1 MHDKQERKK
10 YKQGTKEILL
20 NILHKLEFINIEI
33 NRPSFIKTHSS
44 SKTIMER
51 DTEELVKQFK
61 ILKTQYRH
69 LEEERKKVEDRQN

>member
-1 MHDKQERKK
+1 
-10 YKQGTKEILL
+10 
-20 NILHKLEFINIEI
+20 
-33 NRPSFIKTHSS
+33 
-44 SKTIMER
+44 MER